1 MVTDK
6 DLRRAQQSRSL
17 DDAGTLP
24 ETGLTEPALGPS
36 DSSDSASDVA
46 GAGPDT
52 DSDRAGSGERAQ
64 VENTGDEPLNEDV
77 DVDRIVPEDEAGL
90 ARTPPDPARNGG
102 ADDAQN

>member
-6 DLRRAQQSRSL
+6 NLKRAQPLRDT
-17 DDAGTLP
+17 DDVVTP
-24 ETGLTEPALGPS
+24 HETGVTEPALGPS
-36 DSSDSASDVA
+36 DSSDSGSDVA
-46 GAGPDT
+46 GATPDT

-64 VENTGDEPLNEDV
+64 VENTGDGPLNEDV

-90 ARTPPDPARNGG
+90 AHTPPDPARNGG